1 MIMKKLVCL
10 SLTTILCIFGAP
22 LQVFSEPPSANL
34 VGTVLN
40 TAADPVPGI
49 EIIAKDPSGKPVGQ
63 SVTDK
68 EGQYVL
74 KKLPVGKYGLKL
86 DPIQTG
92 YQGATVVTSMV
103 KEGLTVN
110 WTVSNTAPAVA
121 IAAATPDA
129 AVGRSAPPRAR
140 AAPPCPR
147 GPPPARP
154 TGTCAPPR
162 GSPAR
167 AGKSPRTPRRPP

>member
-1 MIMKKLVCL
+1 MIIKKLVCL
-10 SLTTILCIFGAP
+10 SLATILCIFGAP
-22 LQVFSEPPSANL
+22 LQVLSEPPSANL

-49 EIIAKDPSGKPVGQ
+49 EIIAKDPTGKPVGQ

-92 YQGATVVTSMV
+92 YQGATVVTPLTV
-103 KEGLTVN
+103 EGLTVN
-110 WTVSNTAPAVA
+110 WTVSTTAAAVA
-121 IAAATPDA
+121 IAAATPNIAPAKQQFFALGSTGKMITA
-129 AVGRSAPPRAR
+129 AVFALGPAVGMGVASAV
-140 AAPPCPR
+140 
-147 GPPPARP
+147 
-154 TGTCAPPR
+154 
-162 GSPAR
+162 S
-167 AGKSPRTPRRPP
+167 SDSQ